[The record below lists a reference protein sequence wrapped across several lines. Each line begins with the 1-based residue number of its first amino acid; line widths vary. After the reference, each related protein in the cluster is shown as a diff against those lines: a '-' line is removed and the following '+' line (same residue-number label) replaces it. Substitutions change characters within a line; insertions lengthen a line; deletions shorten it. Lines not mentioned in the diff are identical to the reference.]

1 MTSMALSAAHLQ
13 AADSPRNLL
22 PIKPQRVVTM
32 NVCADDL
39 VLRIADLQN
48 IASVTYLAR
57 NWGDP
62 RIRAVAERV
71 PINHGLAEEI
81 IPLDPDLVIAGMY
94 TTRTTVALLRR
105 TGTPLIEQD
114 VPKSIEAI
122 RRQYL
127 EYGDILGEPERAGR
141 IVADMD
147 ERLAKLAAE
156 PIRVR
161 LRALVL
167 NANGLV
173 GEGSL
178 ANEVMARA
186 GLENVAATLKME
198 QYYQAPLEMVVSQ
211 GLDILILSAARDG
224 PPAMATQVLN
234 HPVLQRMARRIR
246 IFTMPAYLWSCG
258 GPGVVEAVEMLSRV
272 VKDVRSGALGQ

>member
-156 PIRVR
+156 PIR
-161 LRALVL
+161 
-167 NANGLV
+167 
-173 GEGSL
+173 
-178 ANEVMARA
+178 
-186 GLENVAATLKME
+186 
-198 QYYQAPLEMVVSQ
+198 
-211 GLDILILSAARDG
+211 
-224 PPAMATQVLN
+224 
-234 HPVLQRMARRIR
+234 
-246 IFTMPAYLWSCG
+246 
-258 GPGVVEAVEMLSRV
+258 
-272 VKDVRSGALGQ
+272 